1 MNKYFQQDVFDATA
15 ADGVVVINPRNFV
28 QRLVK
33 IKSVVDGILL
43 YFVFVVVFVV
53 VVDVFVVDLR
63 NLSSTFCLNLVSNS

>member
-1 MNKYFQQDVFDATA
+1 MNKYFQQNVFDAAA

-63 NLSSTFCLNLVSNS
+63 NLSSTFCLNFVSNS

>member
-1 MNKYFQQDVFDATA
+1 MNKYFQQNVFDAAA

-43 YFVFVVVFVV
+43 YFVFVVVFV
-53 VVDVFVVDLR
+53 DVFVVDLR
-63 NLSSTFCLNLVSNS
+63 NILSKFGQ